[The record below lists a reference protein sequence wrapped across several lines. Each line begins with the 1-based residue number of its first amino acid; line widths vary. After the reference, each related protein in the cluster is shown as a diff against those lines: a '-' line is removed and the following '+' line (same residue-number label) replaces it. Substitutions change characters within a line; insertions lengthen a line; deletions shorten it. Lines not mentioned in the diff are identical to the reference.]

1 MNYNNLTEEQKSE
14 LYSKILK
21 KVKEIYREHIK
32 TDDQKT
38 DNKLTDS
45 EMFAILSIAISYNII
60 SLSFTQNPSFAKDFI
75 NKISLAKTPEAVVD
89 DILTIL
95 QQESYY
101 CLIDAAIEEIIEQ
114 KNLQTIEQD
123 QELDFEL

>member
-114 KNLQTIEQD
+114 QNLQTIEQD